1 MLDGFL
7 LHQNVLELSNISL
20 ECPETQ
26 LPDGPLAVELKP
38 LELFVL
44 NYNFSDFLLDVL
56 LSSQKS
62 PAAPRKSRSQQSA
75 SVVRTYYGWEEQR

>member
-26 LPDGPLAVELKP
+26 LPDGPLAVELKS

-44 NYNFSDFLLDVL
+44 NSVQLFGF
-56 LSSQKS
+56 
-62 PAAPRKSRSQQSA
+62 PR
-75 SVVRTYYGWEEQR
+75 EN